1 MHGWIQGS
9 GLKKKKLMFEKEKES
24 IEITGEIAED
34 IYLEKKYSRS
44 SLYKD
49 ALKRLRRNKLAML
62 GLAIVI
68 ALILIALFAPLLA
81 PYDPIA
87 RIKADSSLAPSS
99 VHLFGTDL
107 LGRDI
112 LSRVIYGSRIS
123 IEVGIIAVG
132 ISVIIGLFLGALSGY
147 FGNIPDTVIMR
158 IADIFFAFPY
168 ILGAIAIMTVLGPGV
183 INIFIAIGIL
193 GWASFARIFRS
204 SILTIKNKEYIEAA
218 RALGASNYRIITKH
232 IFPNAFA
239 PIIVYATMNVGT
251 AIIVEAALSFL
262 GLGVQPP
269 TAAWGKML
277 AESLDYIDIAP
288 WMMVFPGLAIVIT
301 VLGFVLL
308 GDGLRDAF
316 DPKLR

>member
-1 MHGWIQGS
+1 MYPE
-9 GLKKKKLMFEKEKES
+9 KKIEEEKS
-24 IEITGEIAED
+24 LEITGELI
-34 IYLEKKYSRS
+34 LERKYTRS

-49 ALKRLRRNKLAML
+49 AWKRLKKNKLAML

-68 ALILIALFAPLLA
+68 SLMLIAIFANFIS
-81 PYDPIA
+81 PYNPIE
-87 RIKADSSLAPSS
+87 RIKVESLFSPSRA
-99 VHLFGTDL
+99 HFFGTDL

-112 LSRVIYGSRIS
+112 FSRVIYGSRIS

-132 ISVIIGLFLGALSGY
+132 ISMFIGLFFGALSGY
-147 FGNIPDTVIMR
+147 FGNISDAVIMR
-158 IADIFFAFPY
+158 VADIFFAFPY
-168 ILGAIAIMTVLGPGV
+168 ILGAIAIMTILGPGI
-183 INIFIAIGIL
+183 INIFIAIGVL
-193 GWASFARIFRS
+193 GWAYFARIFRS
-204 SILTIKNKEYIEAA
+204 SILSIKNKEYIEAA
-218 RALGASNYRIITKH
+218 RALGASNYRIITRH
-232 IFPNAFA
+232 IFPNAMA

-262 GLGVQPP
+262 GIGVQPP
-269 TAAWGKML
+269 TPAWGKML

-288 WMMVFPGLAIVIT
+288 WMMLFPGLAIVIT

>member
-1 MHGWIQGS
+1 
-9 GLKKKKLMFEKEKES
+9 MFEKEKES
-24 IEITGEIAED
+24 IGITGEIAED
-34 IYLEKKYSRS
+34 SYLEKKYSRS

-112 LSRVIYGSRIS
+112 FSRVIYGSRIS

>member
-1 MHGWIQGS
+1 MFPKF
-9 GLKKKKLMFEKEKES
+9 KKSQQVVNQKVE
-24 IEITGEIAED
+24 GVD
-34 IYLEKKYSRS
+34 LEQKYSRS

-49 ALKRLRRNKLAML
+49 AWRRLRRNKLAML
-62 GLAIVI
+62 GLGIVI
-68 ALILIALFAPLLA
+68 TVIAIAIFAPFIA
-81 PYDPIA
+81 PYDPIE
-87 RIKADSSLAPSS
+87 RIKEDSSLSPCRE
-99 VHLFGTDL
+99 HLFGTDL

-112 LSRVIYGSRIS
+112 FSRVIYGSRIS
-123 IEVGIIAVG
+123 IGVGVVAVG
-132 ISVIIGLFLGALSGY
+132 ISVAIGLFFGALSGY
-147 FGNIPDTVIMR
+147 FGNVPDAIVMR
-158 IADIFFAFPY
+158 FADIFFAFPY
-168 ILGAIAIMTVLGPGV
+168 VLGAIAIMTVLGPGV

-204 SILTIKNKEYIEAA
+204 SILSIKNKEYIEAA
-218 RALGASNYRIITKH
+218 RALGASNFRIIVKH

-269 TAAWGKML
+269 TPAWGKML
-277 AESLDYIDIAP
+277 AESLDFIDIAP
-288 WMMVFPGLAIVIT
+288 WMMFFPGLAIVIT

-316 DPKLR
+316 DPRLR

>member
-9 GLKKKKLMFEKEKES
+9 GSKEKKLMFEKKKDS
-24 IEITGEIAED
+24 IGITGELVED
-34 IYLEKKYSRS
+34 IYLEKKYLRS

-49 ALKRLRRNKLAML
+49 ALKRLKRNKLAML

-68 ALILIALFAPLLA
+68 ALMLIAIFAPLLA

-112 LSRVIYGSRIS
+112 FSRVIFGSRIS

-132 ISVIIGLFLGALSGY
+132 ISVIIGLFFGALSGY
-147 FGNIPDTVIMR
+147 FGNIPDTIIMR

-193 GWASFARIFRS
+193 GWASFARIFRG

-288 WMMVFPGLAIVIT
+288 WMMIFPGLAIVIT

>member
-9 GLKKKKLMFEKEKES
+9 GSKEKKLMFEKKKDS
-24 IEITGEIAED
+24 IGITGELVED
-34 IYLEKKYSRS
+34 IYLEKKYLRS

-49 ALKRLRRNKLAML
+49 ALKRLKRNKLAML

-68 ALILIALFAPLLA
+68 ALILIAFFAPLLA

-112 LSRVIYGSRIS
+112 FSRVIFGSRIS

-132 ISVIIGLFLGALSGY
+132 ISVIIGLFFGALSGY
-147 FGNIPDTVIMR
+147 FGNIPDTIIMR

-193 GWASFARIFRS
+193 GWASFARIFRG

>member
-1 MHGWIQGS
+1 MENIS
-9 GLKKKKLMFEKEKES
+9 
-24 IEITGEIAED
+24 EIDELTT
-34 IYLEKKYSRS
+34 EKKYLRS

-49 ALKRLRRNKLAML
+49 AWRRLRRNKLAML

-68 ALILIALFAPLLA
+68 ILILIALLAPLIA

-87 RIKADSSLAPSS
+87 RIKKDSSLPPSKAYF
-99 VHLFGTDL
+99 FGTDL

-112 LSRVIYGSRIS
+112 FSRVIYGSRIS
-123 IEVGIIAVG
+123 IEVGIVAVG
-132 ISVIIGLFLGALSGY
+132 ISVVIGLFFGALSGY
-147 FGNIPDTVIMR
+147 FGGVSDAVIMR

-168 ILGAIAIMTVLGPGV
+168 ILGAIAIMTVLGPGIV
-183 INIFIAIGIL
+183 NIFIAIGIL

-204 SILTIKNKEYIEAA
+204 SILSIKNKEYIEAA
-218 RALGASNYRIITKH
+218 RALGANNYRIITKH
-232 IFPNAFA
+232 IFPNSMA
-239 PIIVYATMNVGT
+239 PIIVFATMNVGV

-269 TAAWGKML
+269 TPSWGKML

-288 WMMVFPGLAIVIT
+288 WMMLFPGLAIVIT

-316 DPKLR
+316 DPKLK

>member
-1 MHGWIQGS
+1 
-9 GLKKKKLMFEKEKES
+9 
-24 IEITGEIAED
+24 
-34 IYLEKKYSRS
+34 
-44 SLYKD
+44 
-49 ALKRLRRNKLAML
+49 
-62 GLAIVI
+62 
-68 ALILIALFAPLLA
+68 
-81 PYDPIA
+81 
-87 RIKADSSLAPSS
+87 
-99 VHLFGTDL
+99 L

-112 LSRVIYGSRIS
+112 FSRVIFGSRIS

-132 ISVIIGLFLGALSGY
+132 ISVIIGLFFGALSGY
-147 FGNIPDTVIMR
+147 FGNIPDTIIMR

-218 RALGASNYRIITKH
+218 RALGATNYRIITKH